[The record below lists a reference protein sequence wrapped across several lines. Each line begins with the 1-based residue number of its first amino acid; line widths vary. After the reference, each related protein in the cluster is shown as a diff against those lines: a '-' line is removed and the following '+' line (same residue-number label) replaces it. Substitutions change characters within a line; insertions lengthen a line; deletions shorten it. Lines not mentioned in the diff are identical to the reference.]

1 MFHSAIQARA
11 LVVGGFALAATLTSI
26 AVPASAQSGGF
37 YRAELAAPLDAPRKE
52 VLNGVVWRCEG
63 ASCTAP
69 KASSRAEIV
78 CGKLARKVGA
88 IASFSHGEDAL
99 DDAALSRCNKG

>member
-1 MFHSAIQARA
+1 MSRSAIPTRA
-11 LVVGGFALAATLTSI
+11 LFTAGLALVAAMIPLAT
-26 AVPASAQSGGF
+26 PASAQTGGF

-52 VLNGVVWRCEG
+52 VLNGIVWHCEG

-69 KASSRAEIV
+69 KASARAEIV

-88 IASFSHGEDAL
+88 VASFAHGEDAL
-99 DDAALSRCNKG
+99 DDAALGRCNKD

>member
-1 MFHSAIQARA
+1 MFRSAIKTRA
-11 LVVGGFALAATLTSI
+11 LLISGFALAAALTSV

-52 VLNGVVWRCEG
+52 VLNGIVWRCEG

-88 IASFSHGEDAL
+88 ITSFAHGDEAL
-99 DDAALSRCNKG
+99 DDAALTRCNKD